1 MNKNNNKGCVSGILG
16 TLAVILGVIVYAV
29 LSSLL
34 CGVFVGA
41 RFPEKPVCA
50 LLTFLIPSIGIAF
63 VIFEVIFVAWQIK
76 LSKKGGDG
84 EKKFKRIFKIVTLSC
99 ISALLLL
106 SVVGANTYT
115 KLDDSTI
122 SKVCF
127 IDYKSYDIDEDIS
140 RCTLSCSADG
150 ALSYTVTMK
159 DGEKIE
165 FFNSVNAFAGG
176 FKEKYENLFGYASYI
191 SEKLSNDG
199 LPTRI
204 VGEKYMEKY
213 YKEDHAEVWKYL
225 EAMIRTVE

>member
-34 CGVFVGA
+34 CRAFVGA
-41 RFPEKPVCA
+41 RLSDEPACA
-50 LLTFLIPSIGIAF
+50 LLTFSIPGIGIAF
-63 VIFEVIFVAWQIK
+63 VLLEGIFVAWQIK
-76 LSKKGGDG
+76 LSKKGREG
-84 EKKFKRIFKIVTLSC
+84 ERKFNRIFKIVTLSC
-99 ISALLLL
+99 ISALILL
-106 SVVGANTYT
+106 SIVSANTYT
-115 KLDDSTI
+115 KLGSETI

-127 IDYKSYDIDEDIS
+127 AEYKSYDVDRDIA

-165 FFNSVNAFAGG
+165 LFNAVNSYGDGFA
-176 FKEKYENLFGYASYI
+176 EKHENLFGYASYL
-191 SEKLSNDG
+191 SEKLATGG

-204 VGEKYMEKY
+204 VGEQYMEKY
-213 YKEDHAEVWKYL
+213 YKEDHLEVWKYL
-225 EAMIRTVE
+225 EAMIREVE

>member
-1 MNKNNNKGCVSGILG
+1 MNKNNNKGCISGILG
-16 TLAVILGVIVYAV
+16 TMAVIIGVIVYAV
-29 LSSLL
+29 TSSLL
-34 CGVFVGA
+34 CRAFVGA
-41 RFPEKPVCA
+41 RLSDEPACA
-50 LLTFLIPSIGIAF
+50 LLTFLIPSIGITF
-63 VIFEVIFVAWQIK
+63 VILEVIFVAWQIR
-76 LSKKGGDG
+76 LSKKGGEG
-84 EKKFKRIFKIVTLSC
+84 ERKFNRIFKIVTICS

-106 SVVGANTYT
+106 SVVSANTYT
-115 KLDDSTI
+115 RLGSDTI

-127 IDYKSYDIDEDIS
+127 AEYKSYNVDGDIS

-176 FKEKYENLFGYASYI
+176 FQEKYDNLFGYASYI
-191 SEKLSNDG
+191 SEKLADNG

-204 VGEKYMEKY
+204 VGERYMEKY

-225 EAMIRTVE
+225 EAIIRTVE

>member
-16 TLAVILGVIVYAV
+16 TLAVILGVVLYAL
-29 LSSLL
+29 LSSFL

-41 RFPEKPVCA
+41 RFPDKPVCA

-63 VIFEVIFVAWQIK
+63 VILEVIFVAWQIK

-84 EKKFKRIFKIVTLSC
+84 EQKFKRIFKIVTLSC

-106 SVVGANTYT
+106 WVVSANTYT

-122 SKVCF
+122 SRVCF

-140 RCTLSCSADG
+140 RCTLSCSAEG
-150 ALSYTVTMK
+150 ELSYTVTMK

-176 FKEKYENLFGYASYI
+176 FQEKYENLFGYASYI
-191 SEKLSNDG
+191 SEKLSYDG
-199 LPTRI
+199 FPTRI

>member
-16 TLAVILGVIVYAV
+16 TLAVILGVIAYAV
-29 LSSLL
+29 ISSLL
-34 CGVFVGA
+34 CRVFVGA
-41 RFPEKPVCA
+41 RFAEKPVCA

-84 EKKFKRIFKIVTLSC
+84 ERKFNRIFKIVTLSC

-106 SVVGANTYT
+106 SVVSANTYT

-127 IDYKSYDIDEDIS
+127 IDYKSYDIDKEIS

-150 ALSYTVTMK
+150 GLSYTVTMK

-165 FFNSVNAFAGG
+165 LFNAVNSYGEG
-176 FKEKYENLFGYASYI
+176 FSNEYENLFGYASYL
-191 SEKLSNDG
+191 SEKLASCG
-199 LPTRI
+199 LSTRI
-204 VGEKYMEKY
+204 VGEKYMEQY

>member
-1 MNKNNNKGCVSGILG
+1 MNKKNNKGCVSGILG
-16 TLAVILGVIVYAV
+16 TLAVILGVVIYA
-29 LSSLL
+29 LISSFL

-76 LSKKGGDG
+76 LSKKGGEG
-84 EKKFKRIFKIVTLSC
+84 ERKFNRIFKIVTISC

-106 SVVGANTYT
+106 SVVSANTYT

-176 FKEKYENLFGYASYI
+176 FQEKYENLFGYASYI
-191 SEKLSNDG
+191 SEKLAEDG

-204 VGEKYMEKY
+204 VGERYMEKY
-213 YKEDHAEVWKYL
+213 YKENHAEVWKYL
-225 EAMIRTVE
+225 EAMIREVE